1 MQKMVTFRLSREC
14 RDIAVS
20 VDKILYVSHYENGA
34 SSLHFG
40 KDCFLRVQGE
50 LSDVVRKIEIAMT
63 DAPPTAPRELSGHAG
78 FN

>member
-14 RDIAVS
+14 RDISVN
-20 VDKILYVSHYENGA
+20 VDKILYVSHYEHGA

-50 LSDVVRKIEIAMT
+50 LADVVRKIEIAMT
-63 DAPPTAPRELSGHAG
+63 DAPSTAPRDHADHVG